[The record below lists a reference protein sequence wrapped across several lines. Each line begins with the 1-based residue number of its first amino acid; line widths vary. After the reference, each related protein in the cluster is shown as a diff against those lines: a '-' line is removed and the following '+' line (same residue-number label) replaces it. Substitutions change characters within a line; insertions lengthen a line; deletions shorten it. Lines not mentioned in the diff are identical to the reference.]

1 MSILYM
7 LIKNADVI
15 FLHAPSIYDFRKKPV
30 IHGPISDVIPSGP
43 IFEMYPV
50 GFLSLAG
57 HLERAGFSTRIINIA
72 NKMLNSL
79 SYNPEEEIKKLKPV
93 AFAIDLHWLPHVQG
107 SLKIAEIVKKYHP
120 DIPVIFG
127 GYSSTYFHKELINY
141 PFVDFILKG
150 DSTELPMVM
159 LIKAIKANSGFEKIP
174 NLTYKDRYG
183 KIYENPISYV
193 PDNTDYVLTEYT
205 LPIKK
210 TFKFFDLNGY
220 IPFQTWMKYPV
231 TAIFLY
237 RGCLHN
243 CRTCGGSKFTCEN
256 AFNRKRL
263 AFKSPKRVA
272 EELRNIDKYI
282 NGPAFI
288 IGDILQN
295 GKEYANQILDEI
307 YKVKFK
313 NDVAFEF
320 FVPPTEDFVKRI
332 SEKVPKYNVE
342 MSPESHD
349 EVVRRAFGRPFNNEQ
364 LEKAIEACVKY
375 KCRRI
380 DLFFMIGLPKQT
392 YSSVMES
399 IDYCDYILKTYG
411 KDKTVYPFISPL
423 APFIDP
429 GSEVWENPEEH
440 GYKFF
445 AKTLEEHRQLM
456 ESALSWKYFLDYETK
471 WMTRHEIVMSTY
483 EAGIRLNELKLKYG
497 LIPEKTAKL
506 VEKRAKTAIKYMEQ
520 IDEIIKMG
528 DEGKKELEKITP
540 EISDINIHTICYKE
554 ELNWPVSFYKFKIF
568 RILFFI
574 FKEAVNKIYKKFLS
588 RRLI

>member
-1 MSILYM
+1 MI
-7 LIKNADVI
+7 IKNADVI

-79 SYNPEEEIKKLKPV
+79 SYNPEEELKKLKPV

-120 DIPVIFG
+120 EIPIIFG

-141 PFVDFILKG
+141 PFVDFVLKG
-150 DSTELPMVM
+150 DSTELPMVQ
-159 LIKAIKANSGFEKIP
+159 LIKAIKENSGFEKIP
-174 NLTYKDRYG
+174 NLTYKDKKG
-183 KIYENPISYV
+183 NVYENPISYV
-193 PDNTDYVLTEYT
+193 PENTDYVLTEYT

-210 TFKFFDLNGY
+210 TFKFLDLNGY

-243 CRTCGGSKFTCEN
+243 CRTCGGSKYTCEN
-256 AFNRKRL
+256 AFNRKKL
-263 AFKSPKRVA
+263 AFKSPQRVA
-272 EELRNIDKYI
+272 EELRNIDQYI

-295 GKEYANQILDEI
+295 GKDYANQILDEI
-307 YKVKFK
+307 NKVKFK
-313 NDVAFEF
+313 NDIAFEF

-332 SEKVPKYNVE
+332 YEKVPKYNVE

-349 EVVRRAFGRPFNNEQ
+349 EIVRRAFGRPFNNEQ

-375 KCRRI
+375 KCRRV
-380 DLFFMIGLPKQT
+380 DLFFMIGLPEQT
-392 YSSVMES
+392 YSSVMET
-399 IDYCDYILKTYG
+399 IDYCDYILKKYG

-445 AKTLEEHRQLM
+445 ARTLEEHRQM
-456 ESALSWKYFLDYETK
+456 MDNALSWKYFLDYETK

-506 VEKRAKTAIKYMEQ
+506 VEKRAKTAIKYMEK
-520 IDEIIKMG
+520 IDEIMNMG
-528 DEGKKELEKITP
+528 EEGKKELEKIAP

-554 ELNWPVSFYKFKIF
+554 ELNWPVSFYKFKLF
-568 RILFFI
+568 KILFFI
-574 FKEAVNKIYKKFLS
+574 FKEAMNKIYRKTFK
-588 RRLI
+588 

>member
-1 MSILYM
+1 M
-7 LIKNADVI
+7 LIKDADVI

-79 SYNPEEEIKKLKPV
+79 SYDPEKEIKNLNPL

-127 GYSSTYFHKELINY
+127 GYSSTYFHEELIRY
-141 PFVDFILKG
+141 PFVDFILKS

-159 LIKAIKANSGFEKIP
+159 LIEAIKKKLSFENIP
-174 NLTYKDRYG
+174 NLTYKDKTG
-183 KIYENPISYV
+183 NIFSNPITYV
-193 PDNTDYVLTEYT
+193 PETTDYVLTEYT

-210 TFKFFDLNGY
+210 TFKYFDLNGY

-237 RGCLHN
+237 RGCTHN

-256 AFNRKRL
+256 TFNRKKL
-263 AFKSPKRVA
+263 AFKSPQKVA
-272 EELRNIDKYI
+272 EELKNIDKYI

-295 GKEYANQILDEI
+295 GKTYANEILEEI
-307 YKVKFK
+307 NKVNFK
-313 NDVAFEF
+313 NDIAFEF
-320 FVPPTEDFVKRI
+320 FVPPDEDFIRRI
-332 SEKVPKYNVE
+332 KDSVPKFNVE

-349 EVVRRAFGRPFNNEQ
+349 EIVRRAFGRPFNNEQ
-364 LEKAIEACVKY
+364 LERAIDACVKY
-375 KCRRI
+375 NCRRV
-380 DLFFMIGLPKQT
+380 DLFFMIGLPNQT
-392 YSSVMES
+392 YQSVMET
-399 IDYCDYILKTYG
+399 IDYCDYILQKYG
-411 KDKTVYPFISPL
+411 KNKTVYPFISPL

-429 GSEVWENPEEH
+429 GSEVWENPEQY

-445 AKTLEEHRQLM
+445 AKTLDEHRQLM
-456 ESALSWKYFLDYETK
+456 ENALSWKYFLDYETN
-471 WMTRHEIVMSTY
+471 WMTRQDIVMSTY

-506 VEKRAKTAIKYMEQ
+506 VEKRARTAIKYMEK
-520 IDEIIKMG
+520 IDEIVRMG
-528 DEGKKELEKITP
+528 DDGRKELEKIAK

-554 ELNWPVSFYKFKIF
+554 ELNWPVSFYKFK
-568 RILFFI
+568 FF
-574 FKEAVNKIYKKFLS
+574 
-588 RRLI
+588 

>member
-1 MSILYM
+1 M
-7 LIKNADVI
+7 LIKDADVI

-79 SYNPEEEIKKLKPV
+79 SYDPEKEIKNLNPL

-107 SLKIAEIVKKYHP
+107 SFKIAEIVKKYHP
-120 DIPVIFG
+120 NIPVIFG
-127 GYSSTYFHKELINY
+127 GYSSTYFHEELIRY
-141 PFVDFILKG
+141 PFVDFILKS

-159 LIKAIKANSGFEKIP
+159 LIEAIKKKLSFENIP
-174 NLTYKDRYG
+174 NLTYKDKTG
-183 KIYENPISYV
+183 NIFSNPITYV
-193 PDNTDYVLTEYT
+193 PETTDYVLTEYT

-210 TFKFFDLNGY
+210 TFKYFDLNGY

-237 RGCLHN
+237 RGCTHN

-256 AFNRKRL
+256 TFNRKKL
-263 AFKSPKRVA
+263 AFKSPKKVA
-272 EELRNIDKYI
+272 EELKNIDKYI

-295 GKEYANQILDEI
+295 GKTYANEILEEI
-307 YKVKFK
+307 NKVNFK
-313 NDVAFEF
+313 NDIAFEF
-320 FVPPTEDFVKRI
+320 FVPPDEDFIRRI
-332 SEKVPKYNVE
+332 KDSVPKFNVE

-349 EVVRRAFGRPFNNEQ
+349 EIVRRAFGRPFNNEQ
-364 LEKAIEACVKY
+364 LERAIDACVKY
-375 KCRRI
+375 NCRRV
-380 DLFFMIGLPKQT
+380 DLFFMIGLPNQT
-392 YSSVMES
+392 YQSVMET
-399 IDYCDYILKTYG
+399 IDYCDYILQKYG
-411 KDKTVYPFISPL
+411 KNKTVYPFISPL

-429 GSEVWENPEEH
+429 GSEVWENPEQY

-445 AKTLEEHRQLM
+445 AKTLDEHRQLM
-456 ESALSWKYFLDYETK
+456 ENALSWKYFLDYETS
-471 WMTRHEIVMSTY
+471 WMTRQDIVMSTY

-506 VEKRAKTAIKYMEQ
+506 VEKRARTAIKYMEK
-520 IDEIIKMG
+520 IDEIVRMG
-528 DEGKKELEKITP
+528 DDGKKELEKIAK

-554 ELNWPVSFYKFKIF
+554 ELNWPVSFYKFKF
-568 RILFFI
+568 FKILFFI
-574 FKEAVNKIYKKFLS
+574 FKETINKIYKKL
-588 RRLI
+588 

>member
-1 MSILYM
+1 M
-7 LIKNADVI
+7 LIKDADVI

-79 SYNPEEEIKKLKPV
+79 SYDPEKEIKNLNPL

-127 GYSSTYFHKELINY
+127 GYSSTYFHEELIRY
-141 PFVDFILKG
+141 PFVDFILKS

-159 LIKAIKANSGFEKIP
+159 LIEAIKKKLSFENIP
-174 NLTYKDRYG
+174 NLTYKDKTG
-183 KIYENPISYV
+183 NIFSNPITYV
-193 PDNTDYVLTEYT
+193 PETTDYVLTEYT

-210 TFKFFDLNGY
+210 TFKYFDLNGY

-237 RGCLHN
+237 RGCTHN

-256 AFNRKRL
+256 TFNRKKL
-263 AFKSPKRVA
+263 AFKSPQKVA
-272 EELRNIDKYI
+272 EELKNIDKYI

-295 GKEYANQILDEI
+295 GKTYANEILEEI
-307 YKVKFK
+307 NKVNFK
-313 NDVAFEF
+313 NDIAFEF
-320 FVPPTEDFVKRI
+320 FVPPDEDFIRRI
-332 SEKVPKYNVE
+332 KDSVPKFNVE

-349 EVVRRAFGRPFNNEQ
+349 EIVRRAFGRPFNNEQ
-364 LEKAIEACVKY
+364 LERAIDACVKY
-375 KCRRI
+375 NCRRV
-380 DLFFMIGLPKQT
+380 DLFFMIGLPNQT
-392 YSSVMES
+392 YQSVMET
-399 IDYCDYILKTYG
+399 IDYCDYILQKYG
-411 KDKTVYPFISPL
+411 KNKTVYPFISPL

-429 GSEVWENPEEH
+429 GSEVWENPEQY

-445 AKTLEEHRQLM
+445 AKTLDEHRQLM
-456 ESALSWKYFLDYETK
+456 ENALSWKYFLDYETN
-471 WMTRHEIVMSTY
+471 WMTRQDIVMSTY

-506 VEKRAKTAIKYMEQ
+506 VEKRARTAIKYMEK
-520 IDEIIKMG
+520 IDEIVRMG
-528 DEGKKELEKITP
+528 DDGRKELEKIAK

-554 ELNWPVSFYKFKIF
+554 ELNWPVSFYKFKF
-568 RILFFI
+568 FKILFFI
-574 FKEAVNKIYKKFLS
+574 FKETINKIYKKL
-588 RRLI
+588 